1 MKILSVL
8 LLFIISASL
17 EAKAD
22 DIHLYAAGSLREL
35 AAEAKMIFEQQ
46 HPEHRVLVNSAS
58 SGVLARQIV
67 AGAPADL
74 FLSANTAWMNELVKQ
89 EKVAADQPRPWAANR
104 LVVVGRGDRL
114 ADIQGLRPLEK
125 IAIGSPQSVPA
136 GRYART
142 LLQSAGL
149 YRELFEG
156 HRLVMA
162 KDVHQALLYAE
173 QGVVDATLVYASD
186 ARRARQARI
195 LLVPADVLQPEIL
208 YPISLTRQGI
218 KNPAARRLFEL
229 LTSPVGLRLI
239 ETYGLTPL
247 NSGGAE

>member
-8 LLFIISASL
+8 LLFIISAAL

-46 HPEHRVLVNSAS
+46 HPEHRVLLNSAA

-74 FLSANTAWMNELVKQ
+74 FLSANSDWMNELVKQ
-89 EKVAADQPRPWAANR
+89 GKVAADQPQPWAANQ
-104 LVVVGRGDRL
+104 LVVLGRGDRL
-114 ADIQGLRPLEK
+114 VDIEALRQFEK

-142 LLQSAGL
+142 LLQSAGF
-149 YRELFEG
+149 YQELAVG
-156 HRLVMA
+156 HRLVLA

-173 QGVVDATLVYASD
+173 QGVVDATIVYASD

-195 LLVPADVLQPEIL
+195 LLTPPGALQPEIL
-208 YPISLTRQGI
+208 YPISLTRQGAE
-218 KNPAARRLFEL
+218 KRSARSLLEL
-229 LTSPVGLRLI
+229 LTSPVGIRLI
-239 ETYGLTPL
+239 KTYGLMPL
-247 NSGGAE
+247 TSRGAE

>member
-114 ADIQGLRPLEK
+114 ADIQGLRQFEK

-149 YRELFEG
+149 YQELFDG

-173 QGVVDATLVYASD
+173 QGVVDATIVYASD
-186 ARRARQARI
+186 ASRARQARI
-195 LLVPADVLQPEIL
+195 LLAPADSLQPEIL
-208 YPISLTRQGI
+208 YPISLTRQGVQ
-218 KNPAARRLFEL
+218 KPAARSLFEL
-229 LTSPVGLRLI
+229 LTSPVGFRLI
-239 ETYGLTPL
+239 EAYGLTAL
-247 NSGGAE
+247 SSGRAE

>member
-1 MKILSVL
+1 MKTIVR
-8 LLFIISASL
+8 FIILMLILPVTLHA
-17 EAKAD
+17 E

-35 AAEAKMIFEQQ
+35 AAEAKLIFEQQ

-58 SGVLARQIV
+58 SGVLARQIT

-74 FLSANTAWMNELVKQ
+74 FLSANRDWMNELLKQ
-89 EKVAADQPRPWAANR
+89 GKVAADQPQFWAANR
-104 LVVVGRGDRL
+104 LVVVGRGNKL
-114 ADIQGLRPLEK
+114 ADIQGLRQFEK

-149 YRELFEG
+149 YQELFDG

-173 QGVVDATLVYASD
+173 QGVVDATIVYASD

-195 LLVPADVLQPEIL
+195 LLAPADALQPEIL
-208 YPISLTRQGI
+208 YPISLTRQGGQ
-218 KNPAARRLFEL
+218 KPVARSLFEL
-229 LTSPVGLRLI
+229 LTSPVGFRLI
-239 ETYGLTPL
+239 EAYGLTAL
-247 NSGGAE
+247 SSGRAE